1 MDKTKTIRL
10 SVNEK
15 LRIEEELAVEHIKK
29 QKEDADTIFHVE
41 GKKFYTYISE
51 DRIRSIVR
59 DEMQQQERR
68 KKYATS

>member
-29 QKEDADTIFHVE
+29 QKEDDDSIFHIE

-51 DRIRSIVR
+51 DRIR
-59 DEMQQQERR
+59 
-68 KKYATS
+68 